1 MVKAKAIKEWSDF
14 FEKAYHYMRR
24 TPNIGCRVF
33 LWDILQWSEIAIS
46 SFSLINSSIIKN
58 KLGGRTVEIKVDY

>member
-1 MVKAKAIKEWSDF
+1 MVKAKAIKEWSDS

-24 TPNIGCRVF
+24 TPNIGSRVF
-33 LWDILQWSEIAIS
+33 LWDILQWSEIAIL

-58 KLGGRTVEIKVDY
+58 KLGGRTVEIKVEY